1 MTAYS
6 AWLVT
11 DGRVLASADIANDRA
26 TRRKGL
32 SGKTRI
38 EGAFVIPNCRW
49 VHTFGMRVPI
59 DVAYLD
65 ADGNVIKTVHMHKMR
80 LGAPVWHARTVI
92 EAEKGAF
99 ARWGIHV
106 GNKIEVRDSNRDN
119 DNIND
124 NNEPTSR

>member
-1 MTAYS
+1 MTAHS

-11 DGRVLASADIANDRA
+11 DGRVLASAEIAHDRA

-32 SGKTRI
+32 SGQTHI
-38 EGAFVIPNCRW
+38 EGALVIPKCRW
-49 VHTFGMRVPI
+49 VHTFGMRLSI
-59 DVAYLD
+59 DIAYLD
-65 ADGNVIKTVHMHKMR
+65 AEGNVIKTVHMHKMR

-106 GNKIEVRDSNRDN
+106 GNKIEVRDS
-119 DNIND
+119 D
-124 NNEPTSR
+124 NNHDNVEPTSQ

>member
-1 MTAYS
+1 MTAHL

-11 DGRVLASADIANDRA
+11 DGRVLASANIANDRA

-32 SGKTRI
+32 CGQTQI

-80 LGAPVWHARTVI
+80 LGVPVWHARTVI

-99 ARWGIHV
+99 ARWGINV
-106 GNKIEVRDSNRDN
+106 GNKIEVHDSNRDN
-119 DNIND
+119 IND
-124 NNEPTSR
+124 DNEPTSR

>member
-1 MTAYS
+1 MTAHL

-11 DGRVLASADIANDRA
+11 DGRVLASANVAIDRA

-32 SGKTRI
+32 CGQTHI

-49 VHTFGMRVPI
+49 VHTFGMRVAI

-65 ADGNVIKTVHMHKMR
+65 ADGKVIKTVHMPKMR
-80 LGAPVWHARTVI
+80 LGAPVRHAQTIV

-99 ARWGIHV
+99 ARWGINV
-106 GNKIEVRDSNRDN
+106 GNKIEVRDSNRN
-119 DNIND
+119 NIND
-124 NNEPTSR
+124 NNEPTSQ

>member
-1 MTAYS
+1 MTAHS

-11 DGRVLASADIANDRA
+11 DGRVLASANIANDRA

-32 SGKTRI
+32 VGQNHI

-80 LGAPVWHARTVI
+80 LGVPVWHARTVI

-99 ARWGIHV
+99 ARWGINV
-106 GNKIEVRDSNRDN
+106 GNKIEVRDS
-119 DNIND
+119 D
-124 NNEPTSR
+124 NNPEPTSR

>member
-1 MTAYS
+1 MTAHS

-80 LGAPVWHARTVI
+80 LGAPVRHARTVI

-99 ARWGIHV
+99 ARWGINV

>member
-1 MTAYS
+1 MTAHS

-11 DGRVLASADIANDRA
+11 DGRVLASANVAIDRA

-32 SGKTRI
+32 SGQTHI
-38 EGAFVIPNCRW
+38 EGALVIPKCRW
-49 VHTFGMRVPI
+49 VHTFGMRLSI
-59 DVAYLD
+59 DIAYLD
-65 ADGNVIKTVHMHKMR
+65 AEGNVIKTVHMHKMR

-106 GNKIEVRDSNRDN
+106 GNKIEVRDS
-119 DNIND
+119 D
-124 NNEPTSR
+124 NNHDNVEPTSQ

>member
-1 MTAYS
+1 MTAHS

-26 TRRKGL
+26 SRRKGL
-32 SGKTRI
+32 SGQTHI

-49 VHTFGMRVPI
+49 VHTFGMRVAI

-65 ADGNVIKTVHMHKMR
+65 ADGNVIKTVQMSKMR
-80 LGAPVWHARTVI
+80 LGVPVWHARTVI

-99 ARWGIHV
+99 ARWAINV
-106 GNKIEVRDSNRDN
+106 GNKIEVRDS
-119 DNIND
+119 D
-124 NNEPTSR
+124 NNHDNVEPTSQ

>member
-1 MTAYS
+1 MTAHS

-11 DGRVLASADIANDRA
+11 DGRVLASANVANDRA

-32 SGKTRI
+32 CGQTHI

-49 VHTFGMRVPI
+49 VHTFGMRLSI
-59 DVAYLD
+59 DIAYLD

-106 GNKIEVRDSNRDN
+106 GNKIEVRDSENNHDN
-119 DNIND
+119 V
-124 NNEPTSR
+124 EPTSQ

>member
-11 DGRVLASADIANDRA
+11 DGRVLASANIANDRA
-26 TRRKGL
+26 SRRKGL
-32 SGKTRI
+32 VGQTHI

-49 VHTFGMRVPI
+49 VHTFGMRVSTDI
-59 DVAYLD
+59 AYLD
-65 ADGNVIKTVHMHKMR
+65 ADGNVIKTVQMSKMR

-99 ARWGIHV
+99 ARWGIRV
-106 GNKIEVRDSNRDN
+106 GNKIEVRDSN
-119 DNIND
+119 
-124 NNEPTSR
+124 NNPELTSQ